1 MCGNPPQHLRRVRF
15 AMVASARRSK
25 RTFVA
30 AFLAPAAAIYAVF
43 VIWPLMQTFWLS
55 LFKYKGLSA
64 NKTFNAPDNYTWLL
78 KEPVF
83 LETLKHNLFLLLVG
97 GLVIMSLS
105 LLIAHAM
112 QGGGW
117 LSRSLRSIF
126 LFPQVISIVVVAVI
140 WQFVY
145 NPSSGLL
152 NAGLDAAGLDHMK
165 TQWIAQK
172 STALGAVTTTFV
184 WWALGF
190 YVMLFSA
197 GLGAISHEVGEA
209 AQLDGAHGWKRFWKV
224 TWPMLW
230 SVRRIAVTYLI
241 SNVLNVFALVFV
253 MTQGGPD
260 RATETMLT
268 FLYQV
273 GFEQSSYGKAS
284 AIAVVSFGFAL
295 LLCGAAFGLMRKD
308 PEGAT

>member
-1 MCGNPPQHLRRVRF
+1 
-15 AMVASARRSK
+15 MVASARSSK
-25 RTFVA
+25 RAFA
-30 AFLAPAAAIYAVF
+30 FAFLAPATALYALF
-43 VIWPLMQTFWLS
+43 VLWPLAQTFWLS
-55 LFKYKGLSA
+55 LFKYRGLSA
-64 NKTFNAPDNYTWLL
+64 SKTFNAPDNYIWLF

-97 GLVIMSLS
+97 GFIIMSLS

-112 QGGGW
+112 QATGW
-117 LSRSLRSIF
+117 LSRLLRSVF
-126 LFPQVISIVVVAVI
+126 LFPQVISVVVVAVI

-152 NAGLDAAGLDHMK
+152 NAGLDVAGMDHLQ

-197 GLGAISHEVGEA
+197 GLGAISSEVGEA
-209 AQLDGAHGWKRFWKV
+209 ASLDGAQGWRRFWKV

-230 SVRRIAVTYLI
+230 SVRRIAVIYLV
-241 SNVLNVFALVFV
+241 SNVLNVFALVYV

-260 RATETMLT
+260 RATETILT

-284 AIAVVSFGFAL
+284 AIAVASFAFAL
-295 LLCGAAFGLMRKD
+295 LLCGGAFLFMRRD
-308 PEGAT
+308 PEGAR